1 MDQYV
6 LALAVI
12 LVDYPQ
18 QIIWASAIPEETCG
32 LG

>member
-1 MDQYV
+1 V

-18 QIIWASAIPEETCG
+18 QIIWASDIPEETCDAG
-32 LG
+32 